1 MLVLELEVKERRRC
15 RRGGVEVLEEVEE
28 REMLRKREVNACSF
42 LVEGEVME
50 GGFEERSGGV
60 VGVDGVGPGV
70 GR

>member
-1 MLVLELEVKERRRC
+1 M
-15 RRGGVEVLEEVEE
+15 LEEVEE